1 MDIYEP
7 TKREII
13 EEILRIE
20 GSNLLR
26 RQIRNL
32 DVTDTPTVEVNPF
45 NPTDSE
51 YLTKTLLGLGG
62 G

>member
-51 YLTKTLLGLGG
+51 YLTKTLL
-62 G
+62 